1 MKIAKIDAVLT
12 FLKSLSAIVIKSS
25 VKGASPPTN
34 PSLSYFFTT
43 LFLLIELLLHQ
54 MLIYIQN

>member
-12 FLKSLSAIVIKSS
+12 FLKSLSAILIKSS

-34 PSLSYFFTT
+34 PSLSYLIT
-43 LFLLIELLLHQ
+43 LFLNQYLIFLG
-54 MLIYIQN
+54 N

>member
-34 PSLSYFFTT
+34 PSLSYLIT
-43 LFLLIELLLHQ
+43 LFLNQYLIFLG
-54 MLIYIQN
+54 N

>member
-43 LFLLIELLLHQ
+43 LFISF
-54 MLIYIQN
+54 NWTAT